1 MGVEKNGM
9 VRRGYCLGILLHLAS
24 AAIVAWM
31 AVIVSPLGAEV
42 VTLKNG
48 MQYEGRVGKIG
59 SLGSDPLQ
67 PSGATGQMPT
77 RTIVLIDDDLRRIF
91 VSSWQVQSAVGQPT
105 PVERIRIDQRTAIS
119 ARRVAAVGPI
129 LRTTPWDEFGRRI
142 ISMNT
147 ADGPIHVV
155 QGITEITP
163 TYTRV
168 EGLQAKQSYVWDMRI
183 ATSSIPRDILSS
195 VLMRQIDAEDADER
209 LRIVRLYIQ
218 AERYEDA
225 KRELEQVIE
234 DFPDLAD
241 LQKQVV
247 AFQQMSARR
256 LIREIELR
264 RSAGQH
270 ELAYNMLDQFPDQGV
285 AGEILL
291 QVRDMLDEYQGTR
304 QRAQQ
309 AAESLQRHLAEIANE
324 DTRSEVE
331 PAVNEIFGELSLN
344 TFDRMADYL
353 RLADAD
359 ELTSEQK
366 VSLAIS
372 GWLMGSGAGTDN
384 LAVASSLYQVR
395 ALIRQYLNASQ
406 VHQRRSILAE
416 LLSLEGSTPA
426 NVARLLA
433 HMKPPVETE
442 LPKAVMPEP
451 AMPEDEVTE
460 AEAPKAQVPGFF
472 TLSVP
477 GLTGEGDF
485 EYLVQLPPEYDP
497 YRQYPC
503 IVTLNGA
510 GNTPEQQIAWWAGDY
525 HADFGMRLG
534 QASRQGYVVIAP
546 KWSKPHQREYEFSA
560 REHAAVLYTLRDA
573 FRRFSIDTDRVF
585 LSGHSMG
592 GDAAWD
598 LGLAHPDL
606 WAGVIP
612 IVATADK
619 YISRYWENGRYVSFY
634 FVAGEMDGDRMTK
647 NAMDWDRYLRPH
659 YNTTIVM
666 YQGRGHEH
674 FHDEIQEI
682 FKWMNLHRRDFY
694 PGSFECVSLRPWDN
708 FFWWA
713 EVDNFP
719 AASTTMPVN
728 WPPSG
733 RPARTEGR
741 LTQNNR
747 LMLRTAATRATIWL
761 SPQMVDLNDHVSI
774 SLNGRTLRE
783 VPEASVEVLLEDV
796 RTRGDRQHPFW
807 AKIESSGRGR

>member
-1 MGVEKNGM
+1 ML
-9 VRRGYCLGILLHLAS
+9 RHWYCLDVLLHAVS
-24 AAIVAWM
+24 ATIAVCM
-31 AVIVSPLGAEV
+31 VVIVSPLGAEV

-59 SLGSDPLQ
+59 SLGADPLQ
-67 PSGATGQMPT
+67 PSGAAGQVPT
-77 RTIVLIDDDLRRIF
+77 RQIVLIDDDLRRVF

-105 PVERIRIDQRTAIS
+105 PVERIRIDQRTAIGP
-119 ARRVAAVGPI
+119 RRVATVGPI

-142 ISMNT
+142 LSMNT

-163 TYTRV
+163 TFTRV

-183 ATSSIPRDILSS
+183 ATSSIPRDVLSS
-195 VLMRQIDAEDADER
+195 VLMRQIDSQDADER

-225 KRELEQVIE
+225 KTELEQVIQ

-247 AFQQMSARR
+247 SFQQMSARR

-270 ELAYNMLDQFPDQGV
+270 ELAFNMLDQFPDQGV

-291 QVRDMLDEYQGTR
+291 QVRDMLDEYKTTR

-309 AAESLQRHLAEIANE
+309 AAESLQQHLAEIANAA
-324 DTRSEVE
+324 TRSAAE
-331 PAVNEIFGELSLN
+331 PAVQEVFGELSLN

-353 RLADAD
+353 RLAAAE
-359 ELTSEQK
+359 ELTAEQK

-384 LAVASSLYQVR
+384 LAVANSLYQVR

-406 VHQRRSILAE
+406 VHQRRTILAE

-433 HMKPPVETE
+433 HMKPAVETE
-442 LPKAVMPEP
+442 NSES
-451 AMPEDEVTE
+451 E
-460 AEAPKAQVPGFF
+460 VPGFF
-472 TLSVP
+472 RLSVP

-497 YRQYPC
+497 YRLYPS
-503 IVTLNGA
+503 IITLNGA
-510 GNTPEQQIAWWAGDY
+510 GNSPEQQVAWWAGDY
-525 HADFGMRLG
+525 NADFGMRLG
-534 QASRQGYVVIAP
+534 QASRQGYIVIAP
-546 KWSKPHQREYEFSA
+546 QWSKPHQREYEFSA
-560 REHAAVLYTLRDA
+560 REHAAVLYALRDA
-573 FRRFSIDTDRVF
+573 CRRFSIDTNRVF

-598 LGLAHPDL
+598 LGLSHPDL

-634 FVAGEMDGDRMTK
+634 FVAGEMDGDRMIK
-647 NAMDWDRYLRPH
+647 NSIDWDRYLRPH

-674 FHDEIQEI
+674 FHDEILEI

-694 PGSFECVSLRPWDN
+694 PGNFECVSLRPWDN

-719 AASTTMPVN
+719 AASITMPVN

-741 LTQNNR
+741 LMQNNR
-747 LMLRTAATRATIWL
+747 LILRTAATKATIWL
-761 SPQMVDLNDHVSI
+761 SPQMVDLNEHVSI
-774 SLNGRTLRE
+774 SLNGRNLRE

-807 AKIESSGRGR
+807 AKIESTGRGR